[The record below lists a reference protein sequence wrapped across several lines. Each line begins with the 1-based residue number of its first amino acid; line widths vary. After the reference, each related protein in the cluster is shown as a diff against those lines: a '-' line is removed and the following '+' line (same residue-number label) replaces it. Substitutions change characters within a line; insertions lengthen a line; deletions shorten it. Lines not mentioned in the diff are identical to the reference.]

1 VVATDTRLPA
11 DRLAAAAAAGLSGQ
25 GAAQSQLPGAPGWI
39 PLLNAVISVKLALDF
54 WTMVQL
60 FIDYRGLL

>member
-1 VVATDTRLPA
+1 VRGGQWNLTPPWSISRKRPGPEPGSDERHHHRLTA
-11 DRLAAAAAAGLSGQ
+11 
-25 GAAQSQLPGAPGWI
+25 GWI
-39 PLLNAVISVKLALDF
+39 PLRNAVISVKVDLGF